1 MTKDSIWAAM
11 GPSGSL
17 SDDTCLSFPSW
28 GLCVPSVGGLVLLWS
43 GPEPVVRPS
52 DHEGMARVGA
62 PFFRECEALVED
74 LHIRRN
80 V

>member
-1 MTKDSIWAAM
+1 M
-11 GPSGSL
+11 
-17 SDDTCLSFPSW
+17 
-28 GLCVPSVGGLVLLWS
+28 GGLVLLWS